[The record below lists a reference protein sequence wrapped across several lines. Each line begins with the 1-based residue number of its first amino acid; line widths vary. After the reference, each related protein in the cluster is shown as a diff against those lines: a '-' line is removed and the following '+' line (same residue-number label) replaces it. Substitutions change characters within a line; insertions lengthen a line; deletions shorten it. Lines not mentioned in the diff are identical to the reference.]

1 MFPSTDSPKN
11 AVDMFPRTDTLKW
24 HSFYPLK
31 PLRSSR
37 LVVNKIRYQS
47 IELLRSESYE
57 KSVKWFENSEH
68 NKANENLIKKMTT

>member
-1 MFPSTDSPKN
+1 MREGIYIIDIFPHTRLLKN
-11 AVDMFPRTDTLKW
+11 LK
-24 HSFYPLK
+24 FYPYRPLK

-57 KSVKWFENSEH
+57 KSVKWFENREH